1 MVQHNLNQE
10 LPYASVL
17 DAERDDAFNL
27 AVTGLRQ
34 ALTTGD
40 LQRAARFHTAA
51 IRRALA
57 LKHRLA
63 DETLTSLIYLLFEL
77 VTAPV
82 TVALPVHTRWCG
94 LLVKLLKSGKH
105 LALTLPW
112 RRLFEMLVSHAPKL
126 RLASYASRGVQ
137 SAHAAALARVAAQ
150 ARRHFPAGT
159 AAALLEALEPLLCPH
174 GVKFFVGCALFSL
187 LMPTKGAEAAVW
199 LPSALAHW
207 RSGAASSCAEWELL
221 WVHLLKRLAK
231 DGFAGRADAVAWAPI
246 MPTLYERA
254 LLTLGLPGGN
264 ADIRPRGTAFPAE
277 ASQLLALQWSPQMAL
292 VRASA
297 RLIVLTLPPAPRP
310 PPAETPYFGS
320 GAELEGWIEAVG
332 AADEEAEAAAAAK
345 ADGGSPTAAALA
357 AWGALRQ
364 LMRSVEPYCHPSN
377 VGGYSAAIGYLIQ
390 ALAQFMSWRR
400 LLEGGGSHAAAAG
413 PLQPDDDGAF
423 VRLMLPHTVLALY
436 AKNPLLSRM
445 AQSAAKYLGALR
457 PELVLPAL
465 SERLADGLL
474 AVTATHQTAT
484 AMQTL
489 SVLAPPMLTLCPA
502 AGEGWGAGWGAG
514 WAGGPRAMR
523 DLLELALPGIDAND
537 PEKMGSTLRFVEQC
551 LYAVPIV
558 GREWRGGKGDTG
570 VDAERLGLRARA
582 ALVKSLDAKGDHE
595 GLAALEGQAEAAA
608 ELGAWLPTFAEEL
621 LGRLVAALEHQE
633 KLPKRGWEQAL
644 LLLQW
649 RQTSMLF
656 FQQLSDETFAE
667 LLPRLLRLL
676 PRTSLLDARKHVGAL
691 FSAAAFAHP
700 EDVLARAVPVCT
712 RALVEK
718 GGADAKM
725 APLSEGEACWWIG
738 LLAQLCRQ
746 AGAAVLPHL
755 PALHDV
761 LAAARGVNHR
771 EKPKVAKA
779 AYKLQRR
786 LLAAL
791 LSSYPSESRSLPP
804 AAWASAEVRKA
815 PCDAW
820 GWAPPLG
827 EPLGVAWHVPSED
840 ERAAATALIDG
851 SLGRAEALL
860 ESAAAKPPTD
870 ADVRGVLLELRAIA
884 KGAVP
889 FVADSAADGAGDGA
903 AAPAAL
909 RRVELPDPEGDDFDD
924 AHAADP
930 DDAMDGGGVA
940 NGGAN
945 GVANGGAHGTPPPL
959 LSVQAFAG
967 RAALPPT
974 LLTRLATAL
983 RRLGELLAPTEAT
996 KNLLQLLRVV
1006 RIVLSDRGP
1015 SHAMQALR
1023 QLQHFSRRTVMLR
1036 GGDRQKRLPRAMLVF
1051 KLAMRHAH
1059 RVGTTTFAVASR
1071 CAELAPL
1078 IDLQLRLCTHRY
1090 AKVRRD
1096 AQDGHTSSLKGHPWL
1111 TRAHLPRVIS
1121 LISDGG
1127 AASHECK
1134 GAVIML
1140 ASSSVLRR
1148 VCNDWRLLCALAV
1161 ALTNAVDHELPKLQ
1175 QRIRHLFAMLCESHH
1190 APPLQWTLAPIA
1202 LDGGG
1207 GDAAADGA
1215 AQSAA
1220 AALYGRVSA
1229 RAEASRREAV
1239 ASLLGLLSRAAADGA
1254 AAGAEP
1260 MAVDGDATTAA
1271 PQHWSREL
1279 SAIVALMLMPR
1290 CAAPSARRRRRT
1302 SRAGCARPPPACA
1315 RCRARRSAQCSR
1327 RRAPARSRCGRAT
1340 ASRWR
1345 SSTSTRS
1352 SAPTATRRRRR
1363 RWRRA
1368 RRGPTATAS
1377 TTRRTP
1383 AGAARTSTTLAAA
1396 AAAAVR
1402 RRWRSTAARP
1412 KRRRGWRGSA
1422 RRPRRCS
1429 ATRRTSRRCCSGS

>member
-27 AVTGLRQ
+27 AVVGLRQ

-105 LALTLPW
+105 LTLTLPW

-345 ADGGSPTAAALA
+345 ADGGGPTAAALA

-413 PLQPDDDGAF
+413 PLLPDDDGAF

-558 GREWRGGKGDTG
+558 GREWRGGK
-570 VDAERLGLRARA
+570 
-582 ALVKSLDAKGDHE
+582 
-595 GLAALEGQAEAAA
+595 
-608 ELGAWLPTFAEEL
+608 
-621 LGRLVAALEHQE
+621 
-633 KLPKRGWEQAL
+633 
-644 LLLQW
+644 
-649 RQTSMLF
+649 
-656 FQQLSDETFAE
+656 
-667 LLPRLLRLL
+667 
-676 PRTSLLDARKHVGAL
+676 
-691 FSAAAFAHP
+691 
-700 EDVLARAVPVCT
+700 
-712 RALVEK
+712 
-718 GGADAKM
+718 AD
-725 APLSEGEACWWIG
+725 
-738 LLAQLCRQ
+738 
-746 AGAAVLPHL
+746 
-755 PALHDV
+755 
-761 LAAARGVNHR
+761 
-771 EKPKVAKA
+771 
-779 AYKLQRR
+779 
-786 LLAAL
+786 
-791 LSSYPSESRSLPP
+791 
-804 AAWASAEVRKA
+804 
-815 PCDAW
+815 
-820 GWAPPLG
+820 
-827 EPLGVAWHVPSED
+827 
-840 ERAAATALIDG
+840 
-851 SLGRAEALL
+851 
-860 ESAAAKPPTD
+860 
-870 ADVRGVLLELRAIA
+870 
-884 KGAVP
+884 
-889 FVADSAADGAGDGA
+889 
-903 AAPAAL
+903 
-909 RRVELPDPEGDDFDD
+909 
-924 AHAADP
+924 
-930 DDAMDGGGVA
+930 
-940 NGGAN
+940 
-945 GVANGGAHGTPPPL
+945 
-959 LSVQAFAG
+959 
-967 RAALPPT
+967 
-974 LLTRLATAL
+974 
-983 RRLGELLAPTEAT
+983 
-996 KNLLQLLRVV
+996 
-1006 RIVLSDRGP
+1006 
-1015 SHAMQALR
+1015 
-1023 QLQHFSRRTVMLR
+1023 
-1036 GGDRQKRLPRAMLVF
+1036 
-1051 KLAMRHAH
+1051 
-1059 RVGTTTFAVASR
+1059 
-1071 CAELAPL
+1071 
-1078 IDLQLRLCTHRY
+1078 
-1090 AKVRRD
+1090 
-1096 AQDGHTSSLKGHPWL
+1096 
-1111 TRAHLPRVIS
+1111 
-1121 LISDGG
+1121 
-1127 AASHECK
+1127 
-1134 GAVIML
+1134 
-1140 ASSSVLRR
+1140 
-1148 VCNDWRLLCALAV
+1148 
-1161 ALTNAVDHELPKLQ
+1161 
-1175 QRIRHLFAMLCESHH
+1175 
-1190 APPLQWTLAPIA
+1190 
-1202 LDGGG
+1202 
-1207 GDAAADGA
+1207 
-1215 AQSAA
+1215 
-1220 AALYGRVSA
+1220 
-1229 RAEASRREAV
+1229 
-1239 ASLLGLLSRAAADGA
+1239 
-1254 AAGAEP
+1254 
-1260 MAVDGDATTAA
+1260 
-1271 PQHWSREL
+1271 
-1279 SAIVALMLMPR
+1279 
-1290 CAAPSARRRRRT
+1290 
-1302 SRAGCARPPPACA
+1302 
-1315 RCRARRSAQCSR
+1315 
-1327 RRAPARSRCGRAT
+1327 
-1340 ASRWR
+1340 
-1345 SSTSTRS
+1345 
-1352 SAPTATRRRRR
+1352 
-1363 RWRRA
+1363 
-1368 RRGPTATAS
+1368 
-1377 TTRRTP
+1377 
-1383 AGAARTSTTLAAA
+1383 
-1396 AAAAVR
+1396 
-1402 RRWRSTAARP
+1402 STAARQ
-1412 KRRRGWRGSA
+1412 GSEA
-1422 RRPRRCS
+1422 RE
-1429 ATRRTSRRCCSGS
+1429 